1 MIRTLLTLGVL
12 VIGTALAE
20 RETKAEESSGYK
32 CTIKHS
38 LELGDDGS
46 PRPHSSAEAFRN
58 MEFIVD
64 RTSGRLLGD
73 ISSQWWRKHEI
84 LDRGSDQQSY
94 KVIYITEPTVHVN
107 LLQVQEF
114 QVEAVKPF
122 LLVNDTDMHTGTCT
136 ALQ

>member
-1 MIRTLLTLGVL
+1 MIRTLLALGVL

-73 ISSQWWRKHEI
+73 ISSQWWKHEI

-136 ALQ
+136 ALH